1 MPLQFSISFIIQHW
15 GVIVDISVAWAWN
28 VGHCNTCI
36 CKLCY
41 WLWSQQVCFL
51 HVFEQMYWY
60 FISKQIWEQHT
71 GLFNLSVVYF
81 FTDDYEETRFKCSF
95 CGKMLRIDALVGR
108 WSSNGKLNSL
118 LFNFAY
124 QLIIMLLRIFEIRS
138 LSDRYLLWLH
148 SFMTII
154 YHIYINT
161 YSIFIVHVPSLSMS
175 ENTRACLSS
184 ASQEGSEHW
193 QWRWVFWP

>member
-1 MPLQFSISFIIQHW
+1 MLLVMEAAGLLP
-15 GVIVDISVAWAWN
+15 
-28 VGHCNTCI
+28 TCI
-36 CKLCY
+36 WANML
-41 WLWSQQVCFL
+41 
-51 HVFEQMYWY
+51 VFY
-60 FISKQIWEQHT
+60 FKKIWEQHT

-124 QLIIMLLRIFEIRS
+124 QLIIMLLRIFEISS

-154 YHIYINT
+154 YHIYIT

-193 QWRWVFWP
+193 QWRWVLWP